1 MASLHCPVENCTPT
15 LLMMQAG
22 IFTQCCMALK
32 TIAAWALCHDS
43 ILMPSFLSARS
54 VCTILSSAAWKH
66 SQIIYPASFVFI
78 HILRHAHRP
87 IYAFTGLH
95 FTCLHFTAS
104 MVWRAGKAMWKAIY
118 SFPVVA
124 YSSTHQRKSW
134 MGKLCL
140 HAVMSRILM

>member
-1 MASLHCPVENCTPT
+1 VLHGSEN
-15 LLMMQAG
+15 
-22 IFTQCCMALK
+22 
-32 TIAAWALCHDS
+32 HS
-43 ILMPSFLSARS
+43 ILGPVPYYTYAELCGFLSAWS

-66 SQIIYPASFVFI
+66 SQTIDPASFVFI

-95 FTCLHFTAS
+95 FACLHFTAY
-104 MVWRAGKAMWKAIY
+104 MVWRAGKAVWKAIY

-134 MGKLCL
+134 IGKLGL
-140 HAVMSRILM
+140 HAITSHTLMRALNSLVIAV